1 MSPVSIAPAVALAV
15 ALRGRRTRWRC
26 TGVLALWLACI
37 GPPAA
42 EADGFRARE
51 EALKALGIDSDLRP
65 RIHRAI
71 DLAVRR
77 LVSLQ
82 RPDGAYRAATP
93 TTVPLDA
100 GQASLLTLA
109 LAHASTAESI
119 PAARRGARRLFVED
133 SGNAAAL
140 RAQTYVAGL
149 AGLLAADPVCEVPAR
164 DAQDIGLALVGGQDG
179 STGWWAYN
187 LGRISKL
194 RAGANVLPGVVN
206 LSTTQFAVL
215 GLWGLSRARVDVP
228 DRVWI
233 QHAKGICKYQAAD
246 GSWPYGPAKAKQGY
260 LNGTFMGIA
269 SVLVAE
275 DALRTEGAH
284 VELLRELAVART
296 RGILALRRDVVAYF
310 AGAGPTTRRPRSLAF
325 DAYGLYALEKACIF
339 AGIDRIDG
347 WSWYERGAKL
357 LVEAQ
362 DEDGGWNGDLVST
375 AFCLLFLVR
384 SPERH
389 KPTVTVTEAPRP
401 LAPAMPPI
409 GPPRPESPRPPPA
422 TTPSGPDRKP
432 GGR

>member
-1 MSPVSIAPAVALAV
+1 MSPGSTTPAS
-15 ALRGRRTRWRC
+15 ALRRRAVRWRC
-26 TGVLALWLACI
+26 AGVLALGLAC
-37 GPPAA
+37 GSPPPA

-77 LVSLQ
+77 IVRLQ

-100 GQASLLTLA
+100 GRASLLTLA
-109 LAHASTAESI
+109 LAHASTAEST

-133 SGNAAAL
+133 AGDAAAL
-140 RAQTYVAGL
+140 RGQTYLAGI
-149 AGLLAADPVCEVPAR
+149 AGLLAADPSCEIGPR
-164 DAQDIGLALVGGQDG
+164 DAVDLGRALIGGQDG

-194 RAGANVLPGVVN
+194 RAGANVVPGVVN

-215 GLWGLSRARVDVP
+215 GLWGLSRVRVEVP
-228 DRVWI
+228 DRVWV

-246 GSWPYGPAKAKQGY
+246 GSWPYGPAKSKVGY
-260 LNGTFMGIA
+260 VNGTFMGIA

-275 DALRTEGAH
+275 DALRADGAH
-284 VELLRELAVART
+284 LELVRDLAVART
-296 RGILALRRDVVAYF
+296 RAIPALRRDVAAYF
-310 AGAGPTTRRPRSLAF
+310 RLAEATARRGGAGTF
-325 DAYGLYALEKACIF
+325 DAYGLYALEKACLF

-357 LVEAQ
+357 LVEVQ
-362 DEDGGWNGDLVST
+362 DEDGGWNDDLVST
-375 AFCLLFLVR
+375 AFGLLFLVR

-389 KPTVTVTEAPRP
+389 KPTVTVTEAPKP
-401 LAPAMPPI
+401 LAPVAPPT
-409 GPPRPESPRPPPA
+409 PPRPPSA
-422 TTPSGPDRKP
+422 TTPSEPDREP
-432 GGR
+432 RTR